1 MTARNPWDIPE
12 WHAIRRES
20 ALVRD
25 LIGSGATALGSANYA
40 DKLGQYYTAFF
51 GLSVGIER
59 LCKLVLVVDHAL
71 RHRGAMPAESVVR
84 QYGHCLTKL
93 MNTID
98 RLALESGVQLTYQ
111 RPKDLIALNIVG
123 CLDSFADARRGR
135 YANFGS
141 LDTPSLNDDEPIRN
155 WWEIVAATILARHY
169 ENKPIQR
176 QVESRATV
184 IDSMISE
191 YSQVLFMDE
200 SGQTMQDVKTASIR
214 TGQTKVVQRYGRYHA
229 LTIVRW
235 LSDVYSQ
242 LARSAAYH
250 HRIDAFFGSWEF
262 LQTYTVDDHFLKN
275 RKVWPL
281 V

>member
-1 MTARNPWDIPE
+1 MTATNPWDIPE
-12 WHAIRRES
+12 WHAIRRECIL
-20 ALVRD
+20 ARD
-25 LIGSGATALGSANYA
+25 LIGSGATALGNANYA

-71 RHRGAMPAESVVR
+71 KHQGVMPAESVVR
-84 QYGHCLTKL
+84 KYGHSLTKL
-93 MNTID
+93 LNTVD
-98 RLALESGVQLTYQ
+98 QLALESGVRLTYQ
-111 RPKDLIALNIVG
+111 RPKDTIALSIVG

-141 LDTPSLNDDEPIRN
+141 LDTPSLNSDEPIQN
-155 WWEIVAATILARHY
+155 WWEIVAVTILAKHY

-176 QVESRATV
+176 KVESQASV
-184 IDSMISE
+184 ADSMLSQFT
-191 YSQVLFMDE
+191 QVLHLNE
-200 SGQTMQDVKTASIR
+200 SGHAMQDVRTASIR
-214 TGQTKVVQRYGRYHA
+214 TGQAALVQKYGRYHA
-229 LTIVRW
+229 LSTVRW

-262 LQTYTVDDHFLKN
+262 FQTYTVDDSFLKT